1 MISGGRSYS
10 CVLFW
15 NTETGTGRDVRNLA
29 GWQRREE
36 NMEREY
42 VLFDLDGTL
51 TDPMEGITKSVQ
63 HALRAYGIEEPD
75 LKALCPFIG
84 PPLGESFMK
93 YYGFSRERAGE
104 AIYKYREYFAVKGI
118 FENRVYE
125 GIPQMLGALR
135 DNGRKLLVATS
146 KPEEF
151 ASQILEHFQLDG
163 YFDWVCGASM
173 DEKRV
178 KKGEVIAY
186 ALETAG
192 IRDVSKAVMVGDRE
206 HDVLGA
212 KENGMDCVG
221 VLFGYGRRQELEA
234 AGAVKIAGTVE
245 ELGRILLY

>member
-1 MISGGRSYS
+1 M
-10 CVLFW
+10 
-15 NTETGTGRDVRNLA
+15 
-29 GWQRREE
+29 
-36 NMEREY
+36 
-42 VLFDLDGTL
+42 
-51 TDPMEGITKSVQ
+51 
-63 HALRAYGIEEPD
+63 
-75 LKALCPFIG
+75 
-84 PPLGESFMK
+84 
-93 YYGFSRERAGE
+93 
-104 AIYKYREYFAVKGI
+104 KGI

-221 VLFGYGRRQELEA
+221 VLFGYGSRQELEA